1 MNLIHAA
8 DLQVS
13 AGAWRSRTF
22 RDIDAKAASGKAALF
37 RHISGQVEAQFT
49 SALQA
54 LPPPGESL
62 PPIFTPRLRAILESA
77 YEWNRVAKIDIVKY
91 DFEPYMVDPFTPWDP
106 ERMECFERIRTST
119 RIGAPV
125 ISPVSLGL
133 IGSVALGGRRV
144 SHIQQQAKVLVE
156 EWFKDSAGSRARTV
170 SAAARGGTR
179 TNTSRGQPSQAA
191 RVVTQQPAAT
201 PQMMHTAPPQPRPQ
215 IQETPQ
221 AEKKK
226 GCC

>member
-1 MNLIHAA
+1 M
-8 DLQVS
+8 S
-13 AGAWRSRTF
+13 AGAWRSKTF
-22 RDIDAKAASGKAALF
+22 RAADAKAAAGKAALL
-37 RHISGQVEAQFT
+37 RHIVGQAETQFI

-62 PPIFTPRLRAILESA
+62 PPTFTPRLRSILEAA
-77 YEWNRVAKIDIVKY
+77 YEWNRVAKMDIVKY
-91 DFEPYMVDPFTPWDP
+91 DFEPYIVDPLTPWDP

-119 RIGAPV
+119 RIGAPIV
-125 ISPVSLGL
+125 SPVSLGL

-170 SAAARGGTR
+170 SAVARGGTR
-179 TNTSRGQPSQAA
+179 TNTSRAAAQPSQAA
-191 RVVTQQPAAT
+191 GFVTQQPTAT
-201 PQMMHTAPPQPRPQ
+201 PQMTHAATPPPRSH
-215 IQETPQ
+215 PQ
-221 AEKKK
+221 ANPPPPEKKK